1 MNVQNVFDKVIEA
14 GVYGESTDV
23 LMCKALKFAKAASII
38 SDEEFVLANAEIRK
52 YLSGFGS
59 LGGLLANKERDWSF
73 TARLAIYKDW
83 ANKPK
88 FKVGD

>member
-1 MNVQNVFDKVIEA
+1 MDVQAGFDKVILKGFYNEQHN
-14 GVYGESTDV
+14 
-23 LMCKALKFAKAASII
+23 LMCHSLKAAARLGII
-38 SDEEFVLANAEIRK
+38 TKDEFVFANTEIRK
-52 YLSGFGS
+52 YLGGFGS
-59 LGGLLANKERDWSF
+59 LGGLLGNKEQDWSF